1 MVADGG
7 NVVAGLFRSQHQ
19 ADAALQALHRIGLT
33 DADVEVGAPEP
44 GRYRVEYY
52 ESQEVGQGILRGI
65 ALGIPVG
72 GVLGS
77 GFLVL
82 SVPGMALAGS
92 IGLGFLIGAFW
103 GIFFGGLCGMM
114 MRSLAPTEALHC
126 TIAVGSSQ
134 VVVIAHAGDQSG
146 LVQALMKSDGARY
159 FFRDVPEVR
168 PLGRTLAPAG

>member
-7 NVVAGLFRSQHQ
+7 NVVAGLFRSQRQ
-19 ADAALQALHRIGLT
+19 ADAALQAFYRIGLT
-33 DADVEVGAPEP
+33 DADVEIGAPEP

-52 ESQEVGQGILRGI
+52 ESQEVGQGILRGM

-103 GIFFGGLCGMM
+103 GIFFGGLGGMM
-114 MRSLAPTEALHC
+114 MRSLAPSEALHF

-146 LVQALMKSDGARY
+146 MVQALMKHGGARY
-159 FFRDVPEVR
+159 FFRDVPAIRSSERSLV
-168 PLGRTLAPAG
+168 AAS

>member
-7 NVVAGLFRSQHQ
+7 NVVAGLYRSQRQ
-19 ADAALQALHRIGLT
+19 AEAALQALYRIGLT

-52 ESQEVGQGILRGI
+52 ESQEVGHGIVRGI

-72 GVLGS
+72 GIIGA

-82 SVPGMALAGS
+82 TVPGMALAGS

-114 MRSLAPTEALHC
+114 MRSLAPSEALYH
-126 TIAVGSSQ
+126 TVAAGRSEVA
-134 VVVIAHAGDQSG
+134 VIAHAGDQSG
-146 LVQALMKSDGARY
+146 LVLALMKHAGARY
-159 FFRDVPEVR
+159 FFRDVPELRSSQR
-168 PLGRTLAPAG
+168 PLVATS